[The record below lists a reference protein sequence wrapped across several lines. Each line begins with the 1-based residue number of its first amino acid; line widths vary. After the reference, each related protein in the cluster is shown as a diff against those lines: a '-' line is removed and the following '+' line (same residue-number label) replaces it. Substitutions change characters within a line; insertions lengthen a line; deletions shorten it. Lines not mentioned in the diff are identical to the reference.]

1 MSKIWRPF
9 GFACLV
15 AASLLI
21 ISSAV
26 QASPAEP
33 SVRVTSV
40 VGQGVVRLSA
50 KASGPFDYVVH
61 HPSADLYYID
71 LTGVSAGNADAA
83 KVLNNDIVRSYRL
96 EEYHSGEETVSRI
109 ELLLG
114 DGAQPKIT
122 REGSDSI
129 RIIVS
134 KKSGLSADSLES
146 GQPRMLNAALHTSSS
161 GNAAIRH
168 ISVVKDGDVP
178 EVLVLGSGSMNYHD
192 LRLSNPARVVLNFPS
207 ERIATAKKTPSNIEP
222 IRDVRAAQF

>member
-50 KASGPFDYVVH
+50 KASGPFDFVVH

-71 LTGVSAGNADAA
+71 LTGVSAGHADAA

-96 EEYHSGEETVSRI
+96 EEYQSGDQPVSRI

-114 DGAQPKIT
+114 NGALPKIT
-122 REGSDSI
+122 REGNDSI

-134 KKSGLSADSLES
+134 KKNVQSADSAES
-146 GQPRMLNAALHTSSS
+146 GEPRMLNASLRTPSAS
-161 GNAAIRH
+161 AAIRH

-178 EVLVLGSGSMNYHD
+178 EVLVL
-192 LRLSNPARVVLNFPS
+192 
-207 ERIATAKKTPSNIEP
+207 
-222 IRDVRAAQF
+222 